1 MEWCL
6 EQSDRPL
13 SATVLTK
20 GLLAEPVDFLGL
32 FGQLTVMLPPDVS
45 QTGYHEVSEKLD
57 ITLWRLS
64 GQNSVKYS
72 ER

>member
-6 EQSDRPL
+6 EQSDRAL

-32 FGQLTVMLPPDVS
+32 FGQLTVMRPPDVS

-57 ITLWRLS
+57 IMPWRLS